1 MISQE
6 LLEVASG
13 IAPNVQDWPRRV
25 PGHLIVSD
33 KNFRYAD
40 MHSFYYQTLQI
51 FGERLY
57 DFHGGGVA
65 PVIIDCGAHIGL
77 ASLFFKECYPDARI
91 YAFEADAALAEV
103 ARANFEA
110 FGASDID
117 IQGAAIWTHNG
128 VVSFSLSQDDM
139 GHVCEGGTTV
149 PSVRLKTLL
158 DKGPV
163 EMLKLDVEGAEFD
176 LIEDCGES
184 LRNVRRMI
192 IEVHAHKARAPIA
205 KLLST
210 LEENDFQYTL
220 GDLQPATWIQSDVNP
235 PFGACCTD
243 KYIFTVFAWR

>member
-1 MISQE
+1 MVSQQ
-6 LLEVASG
+6 LLEIASG
-13 IAPNVQDWPRRV
+13 IAPNVQNWPRRV
-25 PGHLIVSD
+25 PGHLVIGE

-57 DFHGGGVA
+57 DFQADGIA

-91 YAFEADAALAEV
+91 YAFEADAALTEV
-103 ARANFEA
+103 ARANFES
-110 FGASDID
+110 FGVSDID
-117 IQGAAIWTHNG
+117 IQGAAIWTHDG
-128 VVSFSLSQDDM
+128 FVSFSLSKDDM
-139 GHVCEGGTTV
+139 GHVCQGGTTV

-158 DKGPV
+158 DRGPV
-163 EMLKLDVEGAEFD
+163 DMLKLDVEGAEFV

-192 IEVHAHKARAPIA
+192 VEVHAHEARAPIA

-210 LEENDFQYTL
+210 LEENGFQYTL
-220 GDLQPATWIQSDVNP
+220 GDLQSATWIPSDVTP
-235 PFGACCTD
+235 PFGACRTD
-243 KYIFTVFAWR
+243 RYIFTVFAWR

>member
-1 MISQE
+1 MLSQQ

-25 PGHLIVSD
+25 PGHLIVGEKS
-33 KNFRYAD
+33 FRYAD

-57 DFHGGGVA
+57 DFQGEVVA

-117 IQGAAIWTHNG
+117 IQSAAIWTHDG

-139 GHVCEGGTTV
+139 GHVCEGGATV

-163 EMLKLDVEGAEFD
+163 EMLKLDVEGAEFE
-176 LIEDCGES
+176 LIEDCGVS

-192 IEVHAHKARAPIA
+192 IEVHAHEARAPIA

-220 GDLQPATWIQSDVNP
+220 GDLQLATWIPSDVNP